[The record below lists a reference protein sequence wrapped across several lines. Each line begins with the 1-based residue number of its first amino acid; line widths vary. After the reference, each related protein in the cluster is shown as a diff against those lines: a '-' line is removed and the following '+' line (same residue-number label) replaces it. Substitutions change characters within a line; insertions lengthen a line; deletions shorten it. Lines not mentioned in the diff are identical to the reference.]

1 MDSTLRPNQALAS
14 LLPEKSLGIG
24 QDRLRHS
31 VTINDRHRI
40 VETQTSKCRRASSNS
55 TNTPDTQLGPCLYV
69 CLLVCRGSRTACAT
83 FDVLSSSASGAVTHH

>member
-1 MDSTLRPNQALAS
+1 MDSTLRSNQALAS
-14 LLPEKSLGIG
+14 LLPNKSLEIG

-55 TNTPDTQLGPCLYV
+55 TNTPDTQLGHACMYV
-69 CLLVCRGSRTACAT
+69 CLSACLPR
-83 FDVLSSSASGAVTHH
+83 FPDSLCHV